1 MYIKIQNLVIREA
14 GMGTQIE
21 YLSVIL
27 RCQDCFNETP
37 IIERGSKLK
46 IASLNP
52 VFRIIVEF

>member
-27 RCQDCFNETP
+27 RC
-37 IIERGSKLK
+37 
-46 IASLNP
+46 
-52 VFRIIVEF
+52 